1 MAMAGLHNVE
11 RRHIFA
17 GLLRAL
23 ATSLLVLT
31 VYFTIPIDEHPHRRI
46 AVRLI
51 AGLAIFTALL
61 AYEVRA
67 ILRSVHP
74 VLRAANALALVIPM
88 FLVVFAWT
96 YLTMGLSEPDS
107 FNEPLDRASA
117 LYFTVTTF
125 ATVGF
130 GDIHAQ
136 TDTARV
142 VVTIQMVSD
151 LIVIA
156 VVVRIIM
163 EAARGAFRSNEQESQ
178 GTTLT
183 P

>member
-1 MAMAGLHNVE
+1 MAMAAWDKIQ
-11 RRHIFA
+11 RRHVVA
-17 GLLRAL
+17 GVLRAL
-23 ATSLLVLT
+23 GTSLVVLT
-31 VYFTIPIDEHPHRRI
+31 VYFTIPIDENPHRRI

-67 ILRSVHP
+67 ILKSATP
-74 VLRAANALALVIPM
+74 VLRAANALALVIPI

-96 YLTMGLSEPDS
+96 YLTMGLSAPES
-107 FNEPLDRASA
+107 FNEPLDRATA

-130 GDIHAQ
+130 GDIHAT
-136 TDTARV
+136 TDTARI

-163 EAARGAFRSNEQESQ
+163 EAARGAFRSNEQEAL
-178 GTTLT
+178 GTRLT
-183 P
+183 R

>member
-1 MAMAGLHNVE
+1 MAMAALGNIQ
-11 RRHIFA
+11 RRHIVA
-17 GLLRAL
+17 GALRAL
-23 ATSLLVLT
+23 GTSAIVLT

-46 AVRLI
+46 AVRLL

-61 AYEVRA
+61 SYEVRA

-96 YLTMGLSEPDS
+96 YLTMGLSAPDS
-107 FNEPLDRASA
+107 FNEPLDRATA

-156 VVVRIIM
+156 VVVRVIM
-163 EAARGAFRSNEQESQ
+163 EAARGAFRSNEHDAQ